1 MKSASEV
8 KEVPYIR
15 NVLSAQTQYALDRF
29 ARHVAPSLPPEP
41 LKWTVK
47 HMEEAECFYWMPA
60 EDLGTVHVKNYGA
73 PWEGDMSTEAFGL
86 VVSEYFFAEAAN
98 QFSNMGENDLARKM
112 SDLYHKL
119 RHEIYSDDGPHPE
132 HSAIWSA
139 LD

>member
-1 MKSASEV
+1 MKPASEV

-29 ARHVAPSLPPEP
+29 AQHIAPGLPPEP